1 MCHCGSCG
9 SSAIVPSYLRGY
21 FVGSK
26 FFLVGVSWV
35 QHVFLWVFCRSKYFF
50 SQVFR
55 GSKMFSRGYF
65 VGPKFFSWVFYW
77 SVFFLVGS
85 LWVQLFFYFVD
96 PNFFLGGILWGQSF
110 ISWVFH
116 GSDIFFLMINFAIQR
131 FLVVR
136 YMRKVDRKQNYINT
150 SQTTYSIPI
159 DFNNCQFCLY

>member
-1 MCHCGSCG
+1 M
-9 SSAIVPSYLRGY
+9 
-21 FVGSK
+21 
-26 FFLVGVSWV
+26 
-35 QHVFLWVFCRSKYFF
+35 
-50 SQVFR
+50 
-55 GSKMFSRGYF
+55 
-65 VGPKFFSWVFYW
+65 GPK
-77 SVFFLVGS
+77 
-85 LWVQLFFYFVD
+85 
-96 PNFFLGGILWGQSF
+96 F